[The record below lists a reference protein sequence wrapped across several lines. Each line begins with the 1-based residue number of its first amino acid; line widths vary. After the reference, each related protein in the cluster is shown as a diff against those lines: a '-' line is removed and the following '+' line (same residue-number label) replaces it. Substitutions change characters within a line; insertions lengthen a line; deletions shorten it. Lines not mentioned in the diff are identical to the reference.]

1 MFTFVLS
8 WQRLFI
14 EGCWYGSLGLQVL
27 WKVWPSW
34 KSWRCDARRR
44 FRSLAL
50 TLLLDTLCRLF
61 SLRRII
67 FWNDKECI
75 WNVRI
80 LWGDHDILLYCLFW
94 SALLVNVGVVIF
106 FLSAVAAN
114 FFFAG
119 GPLLTC
125 EDYKT
130 QAKVTCSR
138 ATFVKKSLAY
148 YNMRNSRNTPPKNSP
163 KFSVGMTTMLL
174 KWFAQN
180 ILWQAFYRTTW
191 ILYLRLTCIAS
202 VWGLSI

>member
-8 WQRLFI
+8 WQRLVI

-80 LWGDHDILLYCLFW
+80 LWGGPWHFTLLPFLECITCQRRRC
-94 SALLVNVGVVIF
+94 NF
-106 FLSAVAAN
+106 FLVGGGGE

-130 QAKVTCSR
+130 QAKVTCSK
-138 ATFVKKSLAY
+138 AAFVKKCLAY
-148 YNMRNSRNTPPKNSP
+148 YNMRNSRNAPPKNSP
-163 KFSVGMTTMLL
+163 KFSVGMITLL

-180 ILWQAFYRTTW
+180 ILCQAFSRSTW
-191 ILYLRLTCIAS
+191 ILYLRLTCTS
-202 VWGLSI
+202 VWSLSF